1 MATRAQA
8 EAAEGSLR
16 AYLAAAP
23 WFAGTD
29 IVTLKCGGDSARL
42 MVLVRGSAEQVK
54 ALADCPMTPRSW
66 HGVPIDFVRKFDA
79 AEGLG
84 ATPLAYQD
92 YVNIGVGFAV
102 LLSTFIVGK
111 IAVQSIIA
119 ARQEHFDR
127 KGQSP
132 AAIESKE
139 TTMDGV
145 VKFLGTG
152 YGLYMMS
159 KQLPEIWKEAQKYVR

>member
-16 AYLAAAP
+16 SYLAAWP
-23 WFAGTD
+23 PFAGTN
-29 IVTLKCGGDSARL
+29 IATLKCGGDSARL
-42 MVLVRGSAEQVK
+42 MVMVRGTPEQVR
-54 ALADCPMTPRSW
+54 AFVDCPATPRSW
-66 HGVPIDFVRKFDA
+66 HGVPLEFVA
-79 AEGLG
+79 AAGASGLG
-84 ATPLAYQD
+84 AAPLVYQD
-92 YVNIGVGFAV
+92 YVNVAVGFAV

-111 IAVQSIIA
+111 IAVQSIIES
-119 ARQEHFDR
+119 RQEHFER
-127 KGQSP
+127 KGQPP
-132 AAIESKE
+132 AAVESKE

-159 KQLPEIWKEAQKYVR
+159 RQLPEVWKEAEKYLR